1 MAFFAYPKDH
11 YPTVT
16 ATAVGKYKDVF
27 EFMQTVDAWLIE
39 HNIKFSNK
47 GHSTTV
53 VCGIRPYG
61 IPTFTYTFQC
71 YDEKDIIVA
80 TLRWA

>member
-27 EFMQTVDAWLIE
+27 EFMQTVNDWLNE

-47 GHSTTV
+47 GHGTQTNMPT
-53 VCGIRPYG
+53 GIT
-61 IPTFTYTFQC
+61 TFTYTFQC
-71 YDEKDIIVA
+71 YDEKDSMVA
-80 TLRWA
+80 TLRWS

>member
-16 ATAVGKYKDVF
+16 ATAVGKYKDIF
-27 EFMQTVDAWLIE
+27 EFMQTVNDWLIE

-47 GHSTTV
+47 GHGTQTDMPTGTT
-53 VCGIRPYG
+53 
-61 IPTFTYTFQC
+61 TFTYTFQC
-71 YDEKDIIVA
+71 YDEKDIMVA